1 MKQKNPLV
9 SVVIAVVNEV
19 QYIEEAIL
27 SILHQTYSSF
37 ELIVIAD
44 GSSEDVIAILQ
55 FYASID
61 SRVSLVIQKK
71 NHGLTKSLNIGL
83 NLSKGKYIARMDADD
98 IAYPLRFEKQVAFLD
113 DHPEIVC
120 VGADVELISEDGF
133 CLGRRIQPY
142 EHLEIRRQ
150 LLLGNGG
157 AMTHPVIMFS
167 RDTALLIGGY
177 DEAFSTAQDLDL
189 FLRFSEV
196 GRVEN
201 IKDTLLYWRQHPGS
215 INRTKSQTWHAMKS
229 LAINKTID
237 RIGSAS
243 FAEQLFSNQQL
254 FQFPSDKFALAEY
267 AFGNSRQIEAIKIV
281 ALELRHHSLSYR
293 FRAISKLTKLAI
305 RFSFQFVSKYL
316 RNLRRIVVN

>member
-1 MKQKNPLV
+1 MKHKNPLV

-61 SRVSLVIQKK
+61 SRVSLVIQKN

-83 NLSKGKYIARMDADD
+83 NLCKGKYIARMDADD

-142 EHLEIRRQ
+142 EHVEIRRQ
-150 LLLGNGG
+150 LLLGNGA
-157 AMTHPVIMFS
+157 AMTHPVIMF
-167 RDTALLIGGY
+167 RRETALLINGY
-177 DEAFSTAQDLDL
+177 DEDFPTAQDLDL
-189 FLRFSEV
+189 FLRFSEQ
-196 GRVEN
+196 GLVEN
-201 IKDTLLYWRQHPGS
+201 LNDTLLYWRQHPKS
-215 INRTKSQTWHAMKS
+215 VNRTKSSTWHAMKS
-229 LAINKTID
+229 LAIKKTID
-237 RIGSAS
+237 RIGSTS
-243 FAEQLFSNQQL
+243 FAEQLFVDQQM
-254 FQFPSDKFALAEY
+254 FQFPSDRYALAEY
-267 AFGNSRQIEAIKIV
+267 AFVNDRQIEAIKLV
-281 ALELRHHSLSYR
+281 ALELRHNSIRHR
-293 FRAISKLTKLAI
+293 FRAILKLTKLAT
-305 RFSFQFVSKYL
+305 RFSLQCGKKYL
-316 RNLRRIVVN
+316 RNLR